1 MRRRTLE
8 ELNLI
13 DGFLFGMALDHE
25 KYGRI
30 LAKTILET
38 VLQRQVR
45 VGKISTEKVILPN
58 RPEYH
63 GIRMDAFI
71 QEDVVDISRGDVF
84 DIEPENKQRE
94 KDFLPRR
101 MRYYH
106 SRIDSKILQAGR
118 SYAYLP
124 DSWVIFFTSFDPF
137 GAGRM
142 VYTVRRHCVELPDL
156 KIDDGAV
163 TLFLYVDGKPDDVSK
178 DLVELVRFV
187 GNTSAGNACSPK
199 LEELLGYVNDLKT
212 SPEVKEAYMTFE
224 EYVESER
231 REVRYEV
238 RNEMRGEIEKAHA
251 ERDAAVSER
260 DVAVSERDAAI
271 SDRDT
276 ALKRVEELEKML
288 ETR

>member
-1 MRRRTLE
+1 MGRRTLE

-30 LAKTILET
+30 I
-38 VLQRQVR
+38 V
-45 VGKISTEKVILPN
+45 
-58 RPEYH
+58 
-63 GIRMDAFI
+63 
-71 QEDVVDISRGDVF
+71 
-84 DIEPENKQRE
+84 
-94 KDFLPRR
+94 
-101 MRYYH
+101 
-106 SRIDSKILQAGR
+106 
-118 SYAYLP
+118 
-124 DSWVIFFTSFDPF
+124 
-137 GAGRM
+137 
-142 VYTVRRHCVELPDL
+142 
-156 KIDDGAV
+156 DDGAV
-163 TLFLYVDGKPDDVSK
+163 TVFLYVDGKPDDISK

-199 LEELLGYVNDLKT
+199 LEELLGYIDDLKR

-260 DVAVSERDAAI
+260 DAAI

-276 ALKRVEELEKML
+276 ALKRVKELEKML